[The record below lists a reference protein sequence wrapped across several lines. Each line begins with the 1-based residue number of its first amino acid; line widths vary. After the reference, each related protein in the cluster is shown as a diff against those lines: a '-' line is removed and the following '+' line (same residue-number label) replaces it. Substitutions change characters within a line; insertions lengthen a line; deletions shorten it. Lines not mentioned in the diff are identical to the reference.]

1 VGNGETSSRIL
12 ARSAQACGL
21 ACSTIGAAAIV
32 GSVTRQSFLM
42 GVRESYIPMA
52 PNTAIGFLVLGTGLF
67 AVAAEQIRQV
77 ETPRNQHG
85 SASGI
90 VNGSGR
96 LRWARELAGVGALVV
111 ALVCV
116 LRLVEYS
123 AGTSFAVDSWFMRAP
138 SGKLG
143 SVPLGKMALFT
154 AIAFLGASLGLA
166 ILAWSRQSSSQAAWN
181 IAGAG
186 ATVAG
191 AIGLVFALGY
201 LFSPNAPL
209 LYGSEAIPLA
219 LNTAVAFVLL
229 GTGLAAAAGPNA
241 IPLLR
246 VCGTSISARLLRVFL
261 PLVVGTV
268 VMVAWL
274 THVVST
280 TAGGSSA
287 AISSA
292 ALATAAIFVF
302 GFTLEQI
309 AGRVGQRIE
318 QAEAALQQA
327 HDQLEL
333 KVVERTRALQQA
345 NEDLAGAL
353 RDKNVAYVA
362 LQKSHEDLM
371 QTQGRMLQQA
381 NLASLGQT
389 AAGVAHEINNPLAF
403 VTNNITVLKRE
414 VTDLHDILRLYQ
426 QAETTLAAYQHDLLE
441 RIRELSEEI
450 DLPFVQANL
459 DGLLDRSREG
469 LKRIQK
475 IVENLRDFAHLEEAQ
490 SQEADLSA
498 GVTATV
504 NILQEL
510 AARKHVTLETELQHV
525 PKLNCYPAKINMV
538 VQNLV
543 LNAIDACSAGGKV
556 VVRTRAREEAVEI
569 EVADDGCG
577 IDPAIQGKVFDPFFT
592 TKPVGQGT
600 GLGLSM
606 SYGIIKDHGGS
617 IDFESEPGQ
626 GTRFVLVVP
635 FSPKSRVAAPHDPR
649 SQNTWPAPA
658 QA

>member
-1 VGNGETSSRIL
+1 VGGGETSIHVL
-12 ARSAQACGL
+12 GRSAQVCGL
-21 ACSTIGAAAIV
+21 ACCTIGAGAIV
-32 GSVTRQSFLM
+32 GSATRQPFLM

-52 PNTAIGFLVLGTGLF
+52 PNTAIGFLVLGAGLF
-67 AVAAEQIRQV
+67 AVAADQIRLIEITRNHQG
-77 ETPRNQHG
+77 PRSGHVDG
-85 SASGI
+85 SD
-90 VNGSGR
+90 R
-96 LRWARELAGVGALVV
+96 RRWVRELAGVGAVVV

-116 LRLVEYS
+116 LRLVEFW
-123 AGTSFAVDSWFMRAP
+123 AGTNFAVDSWFLRGPA
-138 SGKLG
+138 GKLG
-143 SVPLGKMALFT
+143 SVPLGKMAFFT

-166 ILAWSRQSSSQAAWN
+166 LLAWSRLTSSQEAWSL
-181 IAGAG
+181 AGAG
-186 ATVAG
+186 ATVTG
-191 AIGLVFALGY
+191 AVGLVFALGY
-201 LFSPNAPL
+201 LFSPEAPL
-209 LYGSEAIPLA
+209 LYGSESIPMA
-219 LNTAVAFVLL
+219 LNTAVGFVLL
-229 GTGLAAAAGPNA
+229 GTGLAAAVGPSSF
-241 IPLLR
+241 PLYR

-280 TAGGSSA
+280 TVGSSST

-302 GFTLEQI
+302 GFSLERI

-333 KVVERTRALQQA
+333 KVQERTRALYQA
-345 NEDLAGAL
+345 NEKLAGML
-353 RDKNVAYVA
+353 RDLNVAHSA
-362 LQKSHEDLM
+362 LQKSHEELK

-381 NLASLGQT
+381 KLASLGQT

-403 VTNNITVLKRE
+403 VTNDITVLKRE

-426 QAETTLAAYQHDLLE
+426 QAETTLAAYQHDLLK
-441 RIRELSEEI
+441 RIRELSDEV

-475 IVENLRDFAHLEEAQ
+475 IVENLRDFAHLEEAE

-498 GVTATV
+498 GVSATV
-504 NILQEL
+504 GILHEL
-510 AARKHVTLETELQHV
+510 AARKHVTLETELEHV
-525 PKLNCYPAKINMV
+525 QKVNCYPAKINMV

-543 LNAIDACSAGGKV
+543 LNAIDACAAGGKV
-556 VVRTRAREEAVEI
+556 VVRTRTREEAVEI

-617 IDFESEPGQ
+617 IDFESEPGR
-626 GTRFVLVVP
+626 GTRFTLLVP
-635 FSPKSRVAAPHDPR
+635 FSPIRRFASPADSQAPDTR
-649 SQNTWPAPA
+649 PAPA

>member
-1 VGNGETSSRIL
+1 VSNGETSIRIL
-12 ARSAQACGL
+12 GRSAQACGL

-32 GSVTRQSFLM
+32 GSAMRQPFLM

-67 AVAAEQIRQV
+67 AVAADELRLV
-77 ETPRNQHG
+77 ETPRNQRGPG
-85 SASGI
+85 SDIG
-90 VNGSGR
+90 GEPDR
-96 LRWARELAGVGALVV
+96 RRWARELAGVGALLV

-116 LRLVEYS
+116 LRLVEFA
-123 AGTSFAVDSWFMRAP
+123 AGTSLAVDSWFLRAP
-138 SGKLG
+138 TGTLG

-166 ILAWSRQSSSQAAWN
+166 IVAWSKQGSSRGAWN
-181 IAGAG
+181 LAGAG
-186 ATVAG
+186 ATVTG

-201 LFSPNAPL
+201 LFSPDDPL
-209 LYGSEAIPLA
+209 LYGSLAIPMA

-229 GTGLAAAAGPNA
+229 GTGLAAAAGPDA
-241 IPLLR
+241 FPLHR
-246 VCGTSISARLLRVFL
+246 VCGSSISARLLRVFL

-268 VMVAWL
+268 VTVAWL

-280 TAGGSSA
+280 KAGNSSA

-302 GFTLEQI
+302 GFSLERI
-309 AGRVGQRIE
+309 AGLVGQRIE

-327 HDQLEL
+327 HDELEL
-333 KVVERTRALQQA
+333 KVQERTRELCEA
-345 NEDLAGAL
+345 NEDLARAF
-353 RDKNVAYVA
+353 RDLNVAHGA
-362 LQKSHEDLM
+362 LQKSHEDLK

-381 NLASLGQT
+381 KLASLGQT

-426 QAETTLAAYQHDLLE
+426 QAETTLAAYQRDLLE
-441 RIRELSEEI
+441 RIRELSDEV

-459 DGLLDRSREG
+459 DSLLDRSREG

-475 IVENLRDFAHLEEAQ
+475 IVENLRDFAHLEE
-490 SQEADLSA
+490 SESKEADLSA
-498 GVTATV
+498 GVAATV
-504 NILQEL
+504 NILQDL
-510 AARKHVTLETELQHV
+510 AARRHITLETELEHV

-538 VQNLV
+538 IQNLV

-556 VVRTRAREEAVEI
+556 VVRTRAREEAVEV

-617 IDFESEPGQ
+617 IDFESEPGR
-626 GTRFVLVVP
+626 GTRFILVVP
-635 FSPKSRVAAPHDPR
+635 FSPITRHVSVRDSRP
-649 SQNTWPAPA
+649 QNTWSASA

>member
-1 VGNGETSSRIL
+1 M
-12 ARSAQACGL
+12 GL
-21 ACSTIGAAAIV
+21 
-32 GSVTRQSFLM
+32 
-42 GVRESYIPMA
+42 RESYIPMA
-52 PNTAIGFLVLGTGLF
+52 PNTAIGFLVLGTGLV
-67 AVAAEQIRQV
+67 AVAAGQPWQIDTEQNEHGAGSSIVGEQA
-77 ETPRNQHG
+77 PR
-85 SASGI
+85 
-90 VNGSGR
+90 
-96 LRWARELAGVGALVV
+96 RWARELAGVGAFLV

-123 AGTSFAVDSWFMRAP
+123 AGTSLDVDSWFLRAP
-138 SGKLG
+138 EGKLG

-154 AIAFLGASLGLA
+154 AIAFLGGSLGLA
-166 ILAWSRQSSSQAAWN
+166 ILAWSGRPSSQQAWN

-186 ATVAG
+186 ATATG

-201 LFSPNAPL
+201 LFSPHAPL
-209 LYGSEAIPLA
+209 LYGSDSIPMA
-219 LNTAVAFVLL
+219 LNSAIGFVLL
-229 GTGLAAAAGPNA
+229 GTGIAAAAGPSA
-241 IPLLR
+241 FPLRR
-246 VCGTSISARLLRVFL
+246 VCGGSISARLLRVFL

-274 THVVST
+274 THVIST
-280 TAGGSSA
+280 TVGGSST

-302 GFTLEQI
+302 GFSLERI

-327 HDQLEL
+327 HDELEL
-333 KVVERTRALQQA
+333 KVQERTRALHQA
-345 NEDLAGAL
+345 NLDLSAL
-353 RDKNVAYVA
+353 YRDLNAAHGA
-362 LQKSHEDLM
+362 LQKSHDDLK

-403 VTNNITVLKRE
+403 VTNNITLLKRE

-426 QAETTLAAYQHDLLE
+426 QAETTLGAYRHDLLE
-441 RIRELSEEI
+441 RIRTLSDEV

-475 IVENLRDFAHLEEAQ
+475 IVENLRDFAHLEEAE

-504 NILQEL
+504 SILHEL
-510 AARKHVTLETELQHV
+510 AARRHVTLETELENV

-538 VQNLV
+538 IQNLV
-543 LNAIDACSAGGKV
+543 VNAIDACSAGGTV

-617 IDFESEPGQ
+617 IDFESETGR
-626 GTRFVLVVP
+626 GTRFTCVIP
-635 FSPKSRVAAPHDPR
+635 FSPNSRSASPTGSRTQDAR
-649 SQNTWPAPA
+649 PA
-658 QA
+658 QAQA

>member
-1 VGNGETSSRIL
+1 MAMAEIEPGAVGNGETSSRIL
-12 ARSAQACGL
+12 GRSAQACGL
-21 ACSTIGAAAIV
+21 ACSTIGAGAIV
-32 GSVTRQSFLM
+32 GSATRQPFLM

-67 AVAAEQIRQV
+67 AVAADQIRLV

-85 SASGI
+85 PGSGI
-90 VNGSGR
+90 VGESDR
-96 LRWARELAGVGALVV
+96 LRWARELAGVGALLV

-116 LRLVEYS
+116 LRLVEFS

-138 SGKLG
+138 AGKLG

-166 ILAWSRQSSSQAAWN
+166 ILAWSRRPSNQEAWN

-186 ATVAG
+186 ATVTG

-209 LYGSEAIPLA
+209 LYGSEAIPMA
-219 LNTAVAFVLL
+219 LNTAIAFVLL
-229 GTGLAAAAGPNA
+229 GTGLAAAAGPDSF
-241 IPLLR
+241 PLHR

-302 GFTLEQI
+302 GFSLERI

-333 KVVERTRALQQA
+333 KVLERTRALQQA
-345 NEDLAGAL
+345 NEDLAGAF
-353 RDKNVAYVA
+353 RDLNVAHVA
-362 LQKSHEDLM
+362 LQKSHEDLK

-403 VTNNITVLKRE
+403 VTNNITC
-414 VTDLHDILRLYQ
+414 
-426 QAETTLAAYQHDLLE
+426 
-441 RIRELSEEI
+441 S
-450 DLPFVQANL
+450 
-459 DGLLDRSREG
+459 
-469 LKRIQK
+469 
-475 IVENLRDFAHLEEAQ
+475 
-490 SQEADLSA
+490 SA
-498 GVTATV
+498 
-504 NILQEL
+504 
-510 AARKHVTLETELQHV
+510 R
-525 PKLNCYPAKINMV
+525 
-538 VQNLV
+538 
-543 LNAIDACSAGGKV
+543 
-556 VVRTRAREEAVEI
+556 
-569 EVADDGCG
+569 
-577 IDPAIQGKVFDPFFT
+577 
-592 TKPVGQGT
+592 
-600 GLGLSM
+600 
-606 SYGIIKDHGGS
+606 
-617 IDFESEPGQ
+617 
-626 GTRFVLVVP
+626 
-635 FSPKSRVAAPHDPR
+635 
-649 SQNTWPAPA
+649 
-658 QA
+658 